1 MESPDGC
8 LVLNHDSLSPGVFT
22 MSRKMQLVPYVAGK
36 GVRSFEDDG
45 KSFSFDLLSSNDFTS
60 GLQLDYRRQR

>member
-1 MESPDGC
+1 
-8 LVLNHDSLSPGVFT
+8 